1 MGKDDMVT
9 VSFRVKPEEQ
19 RLIERHAKKEGVT
32 ISSYVRGAVLFDL
45 IMSGDWDAFKHVAS
59 GVRAK
64 VLRRMNERFGVK
76 TGEKGTTEEKGNPGE
91 QA

>member
-32 ISSYVRGAVLFDL
+32 ISSYVRGAVLFD
-45 IMSGDWDAFKHVAS
+45 MVMAGDWDAFKHVAVE
-59 GVRAK
+59 GRAE
-64 VLRRMNERFGVK
+64 VLKRMNQRFGVR
-76 TGEKGTTEEKGNPGE
+76 TGEMGTNGE
-91 QA
+91 RA

>member
-32 ISSYVRGAVLFDL
+32 ISSYVRGAVLFD
-45 IMSGDWDAFKHVAS
+45 MVMGGDWDAFKHVAS
-59 GVRAK
+59 GARAE
-64 VLRRMNERFGVK
+64 VLRRMSERFDLR
-76 TGEKGTTEEKGNPGE
+76 TGEMGTRGE
-91 QA
+91 RA